1 MRSIVVC
8 FAALALAACQTVD
21 PYTGE
26 QKTSNATKGA
36 AIGAVAGAVI
46 GAASAKGKDRGRAAA
61 KGAAIGGIAG
71 VGVGAYMDKQEAE
84 LREELQGTGVQ
95 VRRVGDKLYLIMPG
109 NITFATGRFE
119 IRGDFYPTLN
129 SVAKVLKK
137 FDETAIKVTGHTD
150 SVGSDSSNQTLS
162 EQRANSVAQYLQGQ
176 QITAGRIQ
184 AVGLGERYPA
194 ASNDTA
200 AGREQNRR
208 VELELLPLT

>member
-1 MRSIVVC
+1 MRIFVVIV
-8 FAALALAACQTVD
+8 AALALAACQTVD

-36 AIGAVAGAVI
+36 AIGAVAGAVL
-46 GAASAKGKDRGRAAA
+46 GAATAKGKDRGSAAA

-84 LREELQGTGVQ
+84 LRAELQGTGVQ
-95 VRRVGDKLYLIMPG
+95 VRREGDKLYLIMPG
-109 NITFATGRFE
+109 NITFATGRYE

-129 SVAKVLKK
+129 SVAKVLMK
-137 FDETAIKVTGHTD
+137 FNETAIKVAGHTD

-176 QITAGRIQ
+176 QILAGRIQ
-184 AVGLGERYPA
+184 AVGYGERYPI

-208 VELELLPLT
+208 VELELVPLK

>member
-1 MRSIVVC
+1 MRIFVVIV
-8 FAALALAACQTVD
+8 AALALAACQTVD

-36 AIGAVAGAVI
+36 AIGAVAGAVL
-46 GAASAKGKDRGRAAA
+46 GAATAKGKDRGSAAA

-84 LREELQGTGVQ
+84 LRAELQGTGVQ
-95 VRRVGDKLYLIMPG
+95 VRREGDKLYLIMPG
-109 NITFATGRFE
+109 NITFATGRYE

-129 SVAKVLKK
+129 SVAKVLMK
-137 FDETAIKVTGHTD
+137 FNETAIKVAGHTD

-176 QITAGRIQ
+176 QILSGRIQ
-184 AVGLGERYPA
+184 AVGYGERYPI

-208 VELELLPLT
+208 VELELLPLK